1 MNWVSAVNAEPKEA
15 DYWRLSGTPTF
26 PVAGRKFS
34 LEEGSDWRISMSTA
48 NGL

>member
-1 MNWVSAVNAEPKEA
+1 MNWVSAVNAEPKAA

-34 LEEGSDWRISMSTA
+34 LEEGSALHISMSTE